1 MASSYKFVS
10 MHKILELYNSI
21 NQFGKVQN
29 MNFEVVEPGKIIYT
43 LTVREEHMATPLAIH
58 GGVLAAMM
66 DGVLGVTALSISCE
80 EEKLV
85 STIEFKINFFQPA
98 KLGDQLVGTGT
109 VESKGKRI
117 IITSGEIKAE
127 NRGVVVAKGIGT
139 FNAYPLEKSGIL
151 EAMKQKT

>member
-1 MASSYKFVS
+1 

-21 NQFGKVQN
+21 NQFGKAQK
-29 MNFEVVEPGKIIYT
+29 MNYEVLSPGEIVYH
-43 LTVREEHMATPLAIH
+43 LTVRKEHMATPLAIH

-66 DGVLGVTALSISCE
+66 DGVLGVTALSLSCE

-85 STIEFKINFFQPA
+85 STVEFKINYFQPA
-98 KLGDQLVGTGT
+98 KLGDRLVGVGK

-127 NRGVVVAKGIGT
+127 NRKVTVAKGIGT

-151 EAMKQKT
+151 EALNQQKND